1 MILGKENRQIRF
13 EGAIDMDRNIKKR
26 VLALGASA
34 CLLCSGGAFAAEP
47 AQNPDT
53 AAPAAV
59 AGAQSQTVA
68 ASKTV
73 YVKTDLN
80 VHEQP
85 DASSKVLGTLK
96 KDTAVVVTEEKYG
109 WYTITFNGQTGYISA
124 KYTTETDPSTPT
136 PTPETKTVYTTENLK
151 VRAQPNT
158 SAEVLGT
165 LKKGTKVETYGLKD
179 GWYEIKYEGKTGYIS
194 AKYTTET
201 DPSTPTPTPTPETKT
216 VYTTENLK
224 VRAQPNNSA
233 KVLGTLKKGTKVET
247 YGLKDGWYEIKYEGK
262 TGYISAKYTTETDP
276 STPTPTPTPET
287 KTVYTTENLKVRA
300 QPNTS
305 AEVLGTLK
313 KGTKVETYGLKDGW
327 YEIKYEGKTGYISAK
342 YTTETDPSTP
352 QPSPSPVLTV
362 YTKEDLRVRAKPDNT
377 STVLGVLKKGTA
389 VETLDEINGW
399 YLIKYNNQD
408 GYISKAYTTTEKP
421 AAPTVKFTDVSKDD
435 WFYEPVMWAVSN
447 NITAGVSENKFAPN
461 QTCTRAQAVMFL
473 WNQAGKPVVSRK
485 NTFKD
490 VKRSDWYYN
499 AVQWA
504 VSEGITNGTSK
515 TTFSP
520 SKTCNRAEIVTFL
533 WNQAGKPSVSASNPF
548 KDVKSSDWYY
558 KAVQWAVKKGVTS
571 GTSKTTFSPT
581 KACTRAQIVTFMY
594 HNQ

>member
-1 MILGKENRQIRF
+1 
-13 EGAIDMDRNIKKR
+13 MDRNIKKR

-53 AAPAAV
+53 AASAAV
-59 AGAQSQTVA
+59 AGVQSQNVA

-136 PTPETKTVYTTENLK
+136 PN
-151 VRAQPNT
+151 
-158 SAEVLGT
+158 
-165 LKKGTKVETYGLKD
+165 
-179 GWYEIKYEGKTGYIS
+179 
-194 AKYTTET
+194 
-201 DPSTPTPTPTPETKT
+201 
-216 VYTTENLK
+216 
-224 VRAQPNNSA
+224 
-233 KVLGTLKKGTKVET
+233 
-247 YGLKDGWYEIKYEGK
+247 
-262 TGYISAKYTTETDP
+262 
-276 STPTPTPTPET
+276 PTPET

-362 YTKEDLRVRAKPDNT
+362 YTTEDLRVRAKPDNT

-389 VETLDEINGW
+389 VETLEETNGW

-421 AAPTVKFTDVSKDD
+421 STTVKFTDVSEND

-447 NITAGVSENKFAPN
+447 NITAGVSETKFAPN

-485 NTFKD
+485 NSFKD
-490 VKRSDWYYN
+490 VKSSDWYYN

-515 TTFSP
+515 TTF
-520 SKTCNRAEIVTFL
+520 R
-533 WNQAGKPSVSASNPF
+533 
-548 KDVKSSDWYY
+548 
-558 KAVQWAVKKGVTS
+558 
-571 GTSKTTFSPT
+571 PT
-581 KACTRAQIVTFMY
+581 QACTRAQIVTFMY

>member
-1 MILGKENRQIRF
+1 
-13 EGAIDMDRNIKKR
+13 MDRNIKKR

-165 LKKGTKVETYGLKD
+165 PKKGTKVETYGLKD

-352 QPSPSPVLTV
+352 QPSPVLTV

>member
-1 MILGKENRQIRF
+1 
-13 EGAIDMDRNIKKR
+13 MDRNIKKR

-47 AQNPDT
+47 AQNPNT
-53 AAPAAV
+53 AASAAV
-59 AGAQSQTVA
+59 AGAQSQNVA

-124 KYTTETDPSTPT
+124 EYTTETDPSTPT

-262 TGYISAKYTTETDP
+262 TGYVSAKYTTETDP
-276 STPTPTPTPET
+276 STPTPTPTPTPET

-300 QPNTS
+300 QPNNS

-377 STVLGVLKKGTA
+377 STILGVLKKGTA

-421 AAPTVKFTDVSKDD
+421 STTVKFTDVSEND

-447 NITAGVSENKFAPN
+447 NITAGVSETKFAPN

-485 NTFKD
+485 NSFKD
-490 VKRSDWYYN
+490 VKSSDWYYN

-504 VSEGITNGTSK
+504 VSKGITNGTSK

-520 SKTCNRAEIVTFL
+520 SKTCNRVEIVTFL
-533 WNQAGKPSVSASNPF
+533 WNQAGKPSVSANNPF

>member
-1 MILGKENRQIRF
+1 
-13 EGAIDMDRNIKKR
+13 MDRNIKKR

-47 AQNPDT
+47 AQNPNT
-53 AAPAAV
+53 AASAAV
-59 AGAQSQTVA
+59 AGAQSQNVA

-136 PTPETKTVYTTENLK
+136 PTPTPETKTVYTTENLK
-151 VRAQPNT
+151 VRAQPNN

-201 DPSTPTPTPTPETKT
+201 DPSTPTPTPETK
-216 VYTTENLK
+216 
-224 VRAQPNNSA
+224 
-233 KVLGTLKKGTKVET
+233 
-247 YGLKDGWYEIKYEGK
+247 
-262 TGYISAKYTTETDP
+262 
-276 STPTPTPTPET
+276 
-287 KTVYTTENLKVRA
+287 
-300 QPNTS
+300 
-305 AEVLGTLK
+305 
-313 KGTKVETYGLKDGW
+313 
-327 YEIKYEGKTGYISAK
+327 
-342 YTTETDPSTP
+342 
-352 QPSPSPVLTV
+352 TV

-377 STVLGVLKKGTA
+377 STVLGVIKKGTA

-533 WNQAGKPSVSASNPF
+533 WNQAGKPSVSANNPF

>member
-194 AKYTTET
+194 AEYTTET

-216 VYTTENLK
+216 VYT
-224 VRAQPNNSA
+224 
-233 KVLGTLKKGTKVET
+233 
-247 YGLKDGWYEIKYEGK
+247 
-262 TGYISAKYTTETDP
+262 
-276 STPTPTPTPET
+276 
-287 KTVYTTENLKVRA
+287 
-300 QPNTS
+300 
-305 AEVLGTLK
+305 
-313 KGTKVETYGLKDGW
+313 
-327 YEIKYEGKTGYISAK
+327 
-342 YTTETDPSTP
+342 
-352 QPSPSPVLTV
+352 
-362 YTKEDLRVRAKPDNT
+362 KEDLRVRAKPDNT
-377 STVLGVLKKGTA
+377 STILGVLKKGTA
-389 VETLDEINGW
+389 VKTLDEINGW

>member
-47 AQNPDT
+47 AQNPNT
-53 AAPAAV
+53 AASAAV
-59 AGAQSQTVA
+59 AGAQSQNVA

-85 DASSKVLGTLK
+85 DAASKVLGTLK

-136 PTPETKTVYTTENLK
+136 PTPETKTVY
-151 VRAQPNT
+151 
-158 SAEVLGT
+158 
-165 LKKGTKVETYGLKD
+165 
-179 GWYEIKYEGKTGYIS
+179 I
-194 AKYTTET
+194 
-201 DPSTPTPTPTPETKT
+201 
-216 VYTTENLK
+216 
-224 VRAQPNNSA
+224 
-233 KVLGTLKKGTKVET
+233 
-247 YGLKDGWYEIKYEGK
+247 
-262 TGYISAKYTTETDP
+262 
-276 STPTPTPTPET
+276 
-287 KTVYTTENLKVRA
+287 TENLKVRA

-377 STVLGVLKKGTA
+377 STILGVLKKGTA

-421 AAPTVKFTDVSKDD
+421 STTVKFTDVSKND

-447 NITAGVSENKFAPN
+447 NITAGVSETKFAPN

-485 NTFKD
+485 NSFKD
-490 VKRSDWYYN
+490 VKSSDWYYN

-558 KAVQWAVKKGVTS
+558 KAVQWAVKKSVTS

>member
-1 MILGKENRQIRF
+1 
-13 EGAIDMDRNIKKR
+13 MDKNMKKR
-26 VLALGASA
+26 MIAVGASA
-34 CLLCSGGAFAAEP
+34 CLLCSSGAFAVEP
-47 AQNPDT
+47 NQNADT
-53 AAPAAV
+53 AVPAAV
-59 AGAQSQTVA
+59 AAVDNTGSQSQNAA

-73 YVKTDLN
+73 YITTDLN

-96 KDTAVVVTEEKYG
+96 KDTAVVVTAEKYG
-109 WYTITFNGQTGYISA
+109 WYTITFSGQTAYISA
-124 KYTTETDPSTPT
+124 KYTTDTDPSQPTPT
-136 PTPETKTVYTTENLK
+136 PTQTTTVYTTANLK

-165 LKKGTKVETYGLKD
+165 LKKGTEVETYGLKD

-201 DPSTPTPTPTPETKT
+201 DPSTPTP
-216 VYTTENLK
+216 
-224 VRAQPNNSA
+224 A
-233 KVLGTLKKGTKVET
+233 
-247 YGLKDGWYEIKYEGK
+247 
-262 TGYISAKYTTETDP
+262 
-276 STPTPTPTPET
+276 PTPET

-313 KGTKVETYGLKDGW
+313 KGTEVETYGLKDGW

-342 YTTETDPSTP
+342 YTSDTNTP
-352 QPSPSPVLTV
+352 QPSPSPALTV

-389 VETLDEINGW
+389 VETLGETDGW
-399 YLIKYNNQD
+399 YLIKYNGQD

-421 AAPTVKFTDVSKDD
+421 STTVKFTDVSEND
-435 WFYEPVMWAVSN
+435 WFYKPVMWAVSN
-447 NITAGVSENKFAPN
+447 NITAGVSDTKFAPN
-461 QTCTRAQAVMFL
+461 QSCTRAQAVMFL

-490 VKRSDWYYN
+490 VKSSDWYYN

-504 VSEGITNGTSK
+504 VSKGITNGTSK

-581 KACTRAQIVTFMY
+581 KACTRAQIVTFLY
-594 HNQ
+594 NNR

>member
-1 MILGKENRQIRF
+1 M
-13 EGAIDMDRNIKKR
+13 
-26 VLALGASA
+26 
-34 CLLCSGGAFAAEP
+34 
-47 AQNPDT
+47 
-53 AAPAAV
+53 
-59 AGAQSQTVA
+59 
-68 ASKTV
+68 
-73 YVKTDLN
+73 
-80 VHEQP
+80 
-85 DASSKVLGTLK
+85 
-96 KDTAVVVTEEKYG
+96 
-109 WYTITFNGQTGYISA
+109 
-124 KYTTETDPSTPT
+124 
-136 PTPETKTVYTTENLK
+136 YTTENLK

-165 LKKGTKVETYGLKD
+165 LKKGTKVEAYGLKD

-194 AKYTTET
+194 AE
-201 DPSTPTPTPTPETKT
+201 
-216 VYTTENLK
+216 
-224 VRAQPNNSA
+224 
-233 KVLGTLKKGTKVET
+233 
-247 YGLKDGWYEIKYEGK
+247 
-262 TGYISAKYTTETDP
+262 
-276 STPTPTPTPET
+276 
-287 KTVYTTENLKVRA
+287 
-300 QPNTS
+300 
-305 AEVLGTLK
+305 
-313 KGTKVETYGLKDGW
+313 
-327 YEIKYEGKTGYISAK
+327 

-485 NTFKD
+485 NSFKD
-490 VKRSDWYYN
+490 VKSSDWYYN

-504 VSEGITNGTSK
+504 VSKGITNGTSK

>member
-1 MILGKENRQIRF
+1 MSPDGAMILGKENRQIRF

-201 DPSTPTPTPTPETKT
+201 DPSTPTPTPETK
-216 VYTTENLK
+216 
-224 VRAQPNNSA
+224 
-233 KVLGTLKKGTKVET
+233 
-247 YGLKDGWYEIKYEGK
+247 
-262 TGYISAKYTTETDP
+262 
-276 STPTPTPTPET
+276 
-287 KTVYTTENLKVRA
+287 
-300 QPNTS
+300 
-305 AEVLGTLK
+305 
-313 KGTKVETYGLKDGW
+313 
-327 YEIKYEGKTGYISAK
+327 
-342 YTTETDPSTP
+342 
-352 QPSPSPVLTV
+352 TV

-377 STVLGVLKKGTA
+377 STVLGVLKKGTE

>member
-1 MILGKENRQIRF
+1 
-13 EGAIDMDRNIKKR
+13 MDRNIKKR

-47 AQNPDT
+47 AQNPNT
-53 AAPAAV
+53 AASAAV
-59 AGAQSQTVA
+59 AGAQSQNVA

-136 PTPETKTVYTTENLK
+136 PTPTPETKTVYTTENLK

-158 SAEVLGT
+158 SAKVLGT

-179 GWYEIKYEGKTGYIS
+179 GWNEIKYEGKTGYIS

-224 VRAQPNNSA
+224 VRAQPNN
-233 KVLGTLKKGTKVET
+233 
-247 YGLKDGWYEIKYEGK
+247 
-262 TGYISAKYTTETDP
+262 
-276 STPTPTPTPET
+276 
-287 KTVYTTENLKVRA
+287 
-300 QPNTS
+300 S

-377 STVLGVLKKGTA
+377 STILGVLKKGTA

-421 AAPTVKFTDVSKDD
+421 STTVRFTDVSKND

-447 NITAGVSENKFAPN
+447 NITAGVSETKFAPN

-485 NTFKD
+485 NSFKD
-490 VKRSDWYYN
+490 VKSSDWYYN

>member
-47 AQNPDT
+47 TQNPNT
-53 AAPAAV
+53 VASAAV
-59 AGAQSQTVA
+59 AGAQSQNVA

-109 WYTITFNGQTGYISA
+109 WYTITFNG
-124 KYTTETDPSTPT
+124 
-136 PTPETKTVYTTENLK
+136 
-151 VRAQPNT
+151 
-158 SAEVLGT
+158 
-165 LKKGTKVETYGLKD
+165 
-179 GWYEIKYEGKTGYIS
+179 KTGYIS

-201 DPSTPTPTPTPETKT
+201 DPS
-216 VYTTENLK
+216 
-224 VRAQPNNSA
+224 
-233 KVLGTLKKGTKVET
+233 
-247 YGLKDGWYEIKYEGK
+247 
-262 TGYISAKYTTETDP
+262 
-276 STPTPTPTPET
+276 TPTPTPET

-377 STVLGVLKKGTA
+377 STILGVLKKGTA

-421 AAPTVKFTDVSKDD
+421 STTVKFTDVSKND

-447 NITAGVSENKFAPN
+447 NITAGVSETKFAPN

-485 NTFKD
+485 NSFKD
-490 VKRSDWYYN
+490 VKSSDWYYN

>member
-1 MILGKENRQIRF
+1 
-13 EGAIDMDRNIKKR
+13 MDRNIKKR

-34 CLLCSGGAFAAEP
+34 CLLCSSGAFAAEP
-47 AQNPDT
+47 AQNPNT
-53 AAPAAV
+53 AASAAV
-59 AGAQSQTVA
+59 AGAQSQNVA

-85 DASSKVLGTLK
+85 DAASKVLGTLK

-201 DPSTPTPTPTPETKT
+201 DPSTP
-216 VYTTENLK
+216 
-224 VRAQPNNSA
+224 
-233 KVLGTLKKGTKVET
+233 
-247 YGLKDGWYEIKYEGK
+247 
-262 TGYISAKYTTETDP
+262 
-276 STPTPTPTPET
+276 
-287 KTVYTTENLKVRA
+287 
-300 QPNTS
+300 
-305 AEVLGTLK
+305 
-313 KGTKVETYGLKDGW
+313 
-327 YEIKYEGKTGYISAK
+327 
-342 YTTETDPSTP
+342 

-377 STVLGVLKKGTA
+377 STILGVLKKGTA

-421 AAPTVKFTDVSKDD
+421 STTVKFTDVSEND

-447 NITAGVSENKFAPN
+447 NITAGVSETKFAPN

-485 NTFKD
+485 NSFKD
-490 VKRSDWYYN
+490 VKSSDWYYN

>member
-1 MILGKENRQIRF
+1 
-13 EGAIDMDRNIKKR
+13 MDRNIKKR
-26 VLALGASA
+26 VLALGVSA

-47 AQNPDT
+47 AQNPNT
-53 AAPAAV
+53 AASAAV
-59 AGAQSQTVA
+59 AGAQSQNVA

-124 KYTTETDPSTPT
+124 KYTTETDPSTP
-136 PTPETKTVYTTENLK
+136 
-151 VRAQPNT
+151 
-158 SAEVLGT
+158 
-165 LKKGTKVETYGLKD
+165 
-179 GWYEIKYEGKTGYIS
+179 
-194 AKYTTET
+194 
-201 DPSTPTPTPTPETKT
+201 
-216 VYTTENLK
+216 
-224 VRAQPNNSA
+224 
-233 KVLGTLKKGTKVET
+233 
-247 YGLKDGWYEIKYEGK
+247 
-262 TGYISAKYTTETDP
+262 
-276 STPTPTPTPET
+276 
-287 KTVYTTENLKVRA
+287 
-300 QPNTS
+300 
-305 AEVLGTLK
+305 
-313 KGTKVETYGLKDGW
+313 
-327 YEIKYEGKTGYISAK
+327 
-342 YTTETDPSTP
+342 

-377 STVLGVLKKGTA
+377 STILGVLKKGTA
-389 VETLDEINGW
+389 VKTLDEINGW

-421 AAPTVKFTDVSKDD
+421 STTVKFTDVSEND

-447 NITAGVSENKFAPN
+447 NITAGVSETKFAPN

-485 NTFKD
+485 N
-490 VKRSDWYYN
+490 S
-499 AVQWA
+499 
-504 VSEGITNGTSK
+504 
-515 TTFSP
+515 
-520 SKTCNRAEIVTFL
+520 
-533 WNQAGKPSVSASNPF
+533 F

>member
-1 MILGKENRQIRF
+1 
-13 EGAIDMDRNIKKR
+13 MDRNIKKR

-53 AAPAAV
+53 APSAAV
-59 AGAQSQTVA
+59 AGVQSQNVA

-124 KYTTETDPSTPT
+124 AYTTETDPSTPT
-136 PTPETKTVYTTENLK
+136 PNPTPETKTVYTTENLK

-224 VRAQPNNSA
+224 VRAQPNTSA
-233 KVLGTLKKGTKVET
+233 EVLGTLKKGTKVET

-362 YTKEDLRVRAKPDNT
+362 YTTEDLRVRAKPDNT

-389 VETLDEINGW
+389 VETLEETNGW

-421 AAPTVKFTDVSKDD
+421 STTVKFTDVSEND

-447 NITAGVSENKFAPN
+447 NITAGVSETKFAPN

-490 VKRSDWYYN
+490 VKSSDWYYN

>member
-47 AQNPDT
+47 AQNPNT
-53 AAPAAV
+53 AASAAV
-59 AGAQSQTVA
+59 AGAQSQNVA

-124 KYTTETDPSTPT
+124 KYTTETDPSTPTPT

-201 DPSTPTPTPTPETKT
+201 DPSTPTPTPETKT

-224 VRAQPNNSA
+224 VRAQPNN
-233 KVLGTLKKGTKVET
+233 
-247 YGLKDGWYEIKYEGK
+247 
-262 TGYISAKYTTETDP
+262 
-276 STPTPTPTPET
+276 
-287 KTVYTTENLKVRA
+287 
-300 QPNTS
+300 S

-421 AAPTVKFTDVSKDD
+421 STTVKFTDVSEND

-485 NTFKD
+485 NSFKD
-490 VKRSDWYYN
+490 VKSSDWYYN

-504 VSEGITNGTSK
+504 VSKGITNGTSK

>member
-1 MILGKENRQIRF
+1 M
-13 EGAIDMDRNIKKR
+13 
-26 VLALGASA
+26 
-34 CLLCSGGAFAAEP
+34 
-47 AQNPDT
+47 
-53 AAPAAV
+53 
-59 AGAQSQTVA
+59 
-68 ASKTV
+68 
-73 YVKTDLN
+73 
-80 VHEQP
+80 
-85 DASSKVLGTLK
+85 
-96 KDTAVVVTEEKYG
+96 
-109 WYTITFNGQTGYISA
+109 
-124 KYTTETDPSTPT
+124 
-136 PTPETKTVYTTENLK
+136 YTTENLK

-158 SAEVLGT
+158 SAAVLGT
-165 LKKGTKVETYGLKD
+165 LKKGAKVETYGLKD

-201 DPSTPTPTPTPETKT
+201 DPSTPTPETK
-216 VYTTENLK
+216 
-224 VRAQPNNSA
+224 
-233 KVLGTLKKGTKVET
+233 
-247 YGLKDGWYEIKYEGK
+247 
-262 TGYISAKYTTETDP
+262 
-276 STPTPTPTPET
+276 
-287 KTVYTTENLKVRA
+287 
-300 QPNTS
+300 
-305 AEVLGTLK
+305 
-313 KGTKVETYGLKDGW
+313 
-327 YEIKYEGKTGYISAK
+327 
-342 YTTETDPSTP
+342 
-352 QPSPSPVLTV
+352 TV

>member
-1 MILGKENRQIRF
+1 
-13 EGAIDMDRNIKKR
+13 MDRNIKKR

-53 AAPAAV
+53 AASAAV
-59 AGAQSQTVA
+59 AGVQSQNVA

-124 KYTTETDPSTPT
+124 AYTTETDPSTPT
-136 PTPETKTVYTTENLK
+136 PN
-151 VRAQPNT
+151 
-158 SAEVLGT
+158 
-165 LKKGTKVETYGLKD
+165 
-179 GWYEIKYEGKTGYIS
+179 
-194 AKYTTET
+194 
-201 DPSTPTPTPTPETKT
+201 
-216 VYTTENLK
+216 
-224 VRAQPNNSA
+224 
-233 KVLGTLKKGTKVET
+233 
-247 YGLKDGWYEIKYEGK
+247 
-262 TGYISAKYTTETDP
+262 
-276 STPTPTPTPET
+276 PTPET

-362 YTKEDLRVRAKPDNT
+362 YTTEDLRVRAKPDNT

-389 VETLDEINGW
+389 VERHGT
-399 YLIKYNNQD
+399 
-408 GYISKAYTTTEKP
+408 
-421 AAPTVKFTDVSKDD
+421 
-435 WFYEPVMWAVSN
+435 
-447 NITAGVSENKFAPN
+447 
-461 QTCTRAQAVMFL
+461 
-473 WNQAGKPVVSRK
+473 VSRGY
-485 NTFKD
+485 
-490 VKRSDWYYN
+490 W
-499 AVQWA
+499 
-504 VSEGITNGTSK
+504 
-515 TTFSP
+515 
-520 SKTCNRAEIVTFL
+520 L
-533 WNQAGKPSVSASNPF
+533 
-548 KDVKSSDWYY
+548 
-558 KAVQWAVKKGVTS
+558 
-571 GTSKTTFSPT
+571 
-581 KACTRAQIVTFMY
+581 
-594 HNQ
+594 

>member
-124 KYTTETDPSTPT
+124 KYTTETDPS
-136 PTPETKTVYTTENLK
+136 
-151 VRAQPNT
+151 
-158 SAEVLGT
+158 
-165 LKKGTKVETYGLKD
+165 
-179 GWYEIKYEGKTGYIS
+179 
-194 AKYTTET
+194 
-201 DPSTPTPTPTPETKT
+201 
-216 VYTTENLK
+216 
-224 VRAQPNNSA
+224 
-233 KVLGTLKKGTKVET
+233 
-247 YGLKDGWYEIKYEGK
+247 
-262 TGYISAKYTTETDP
+262 
-276 STPTPTPTPET
+276 TPTPTPET

>member
-1 MILGKENRQIRF
+1 
-13 EGAIDMDRNIKKR
+13 MDRDIKKR

-47 AQNPDT
+47 AQNPNT

-59 AGAQSQTVA
+59 AGAQSQNVA

-73 YVKTDLN
+73 YVKIDLN

-124 KYTTETDPSTPT
+124 KYTTETDPSTP
-136 PTPETKTVYTTENLK
+136 
-151 VRAQPNT
+151 
-158 SAEVLGT
+158 
-165 LKKGTKVETYGLKD
+165 
-179 GWYEIKYEGKTGYIS
+179 I
-194 AKYTTET
+194 
-201 DPSTPTPTPTPETKT
+201 
-216 VYTTENLK
+216 
-224 VRAQPNNSA
+224 
-233 KVLGTLKKGTKVET
+233 
-247 YGLKDGWYEIKYEGK
+247 
-262 TGYISAKYTTETDP
+262 
-276 STPTPTPTPET
+276 PTPTPTPET

>member
-1 MILGKENRQIRF
+1 
-13 EGAIDMDRNIKKR
+13 MDRNIKKR

-34 CLLCSGGAFAAEP
+34 CLLCSGGAFAVEP
-47 AQNPDT
+47 AQNPNT
-53 AAPAAV
+53 AASAAV
-59 AGAQSQTVA
+59 AGAQSQNVA

-136 PTPETKTVYTTENLK
+136 PTP
-151 VRAQPNT
+151 
-158 SAEVLGT
+158 
-165 LKKGTKVETYGLKD
+165 
-179 GWYEIKYEGKTGYIS
+179 
-194 AKYTTET
+194 
-201 DPSTPTPTPTPETKT
+201 TPETKT
-216 VYTTENLK
+216 VYTT
-224 VRAQPNNSA
+224 
-233 KVLGTLKKGTKVET
+233 G
-247 YGLKDGWYEIKYEGK
+247 
-262 TGYISAKYTTETDP
+262 
-276 STPTPTPTPET
+276 
-287 KTVYTTENLKVRA
+287 NLKVRA

-377 STVLGVLKKGTA
+377 STILGVLKKGTA
-389 VETLDEINGW
+389 VKTLDEINGW

-421 AAPTVKFTDVSKDD
+421 STTVKFTDVSEND

-447 NITAGVSENKFAPN
+447 NITAGVSETKFAPN

-485 NTFKD
+485 NSFKD
-490 VKRSDWYYN
+490 VKSSDWYYN

-520 SKTCNRAEIVTFL
+520 
-533 WNQAGKPSVSASNPF
+533 
-548 KDVKSSDWYY
+548 
-558 KAVQWAVKKGVTS
+558 
-571 GTSKTTFSPT
+571 T

>member
-1 MILGKENRQIRF
+1 MSPDGAMILGKENRQICL
-13 EGAIDMDRNIKKR
+13 EGAIDMDRDIKKR

-47 AQNPDT
+47 AQNPNT

-59 AGAQSQTVA
+59 AGAQSQNVA

-73 YVKTDLN
+73 YVKIDLN

-124 KYTTETDPSTPT
+124 KYTTETDPSTP
-136 PTPETKTVYTTENLK
+136 
-151 VRAQPNT
+151 
-158 SAEVLGT
+158 
-165 LKKGTKVETYGLKD
+165 
-179 GWYEIKYEGKTGYIS
+179 I
-194 AKYTTET
+194 
-201 DPSTPTPTPTPETKT
+201 
-216 VYTTENLK
+216 
-224 VRAQPNNSA
+224 
-233 KVLGTLKKGTKVET
+233 
-247 YGLKDGWYEIKYEGK
+247 
-262 TGYISAKYTTETDP
+262 
-276 STPTPTPTPET
+276 PTPTPTPET

-313 KGTKVETYGLKDGW
+313 KGTKIETYGLKDGW

>member
-1 MILGKENRQIRF
+1 
-13 EGAIDMDRNIKKR
+13 MDKNMKKR
-26 VLALGASA
+26 MIAVGASA
-34 CLLCSGGAFAAEP
+34 CLLCSSGAFAVEP
-47 AQNPDT
+47 NQNADT
-53 AAPAAV
+53 AVPAAV
-59 AGAQSQTVA
+59 AAVDNTGSQSQNAA

-73 YVKTDLN
+73 YITTDLN

-96 KDTAVVVTEEKYG
+96 KDTAVVVTAEKYG
-109 WYTITFNGQTGYISA
+109 WYTITFSGQTAYISAKYTTDTNPSEPTPTPTQTTTVYTTANLKVRAQPNTSAEVLGTLKKGTKVETYGLKDGWYEIKYEGKTGYISA

-136 PTPETKTVYTTENLK
+136 PAPTPEAKTVYTTENLK

-201 DPSTPTPTPTPETKT
+201 DPSTPTPAPTPE
-216 VYTTENLK
+216 
-224 VRAQPNNSA
+224 A
-233 KVLGTLKKGTKVET
+233 
-247 YGLKDGWYEIKYEGK
+247 
-262 TGYISAKYTTETDP
+262 
-276 STPTPTPTPET
+276 

-342 YTTETDPSTP
+342 YTSDTNTP

-389 VETLDEINGW
+389 VETLGETDGW
-399 YLIKYNNQD
+399 YLIKYNGQD

-421 AAPTVKFTDVSKDD
+421 STTVKFTDVSEND
-435 WFYEPVMWAVSN
+435 WFYKPVMWAVSN
-447 NITAGVSENKFAPN
+447 NITAGVSDTKFAPN
-461 QTCTRAQAVMFL
+461 QSCTRAQAVMFL
-473 WNQAGKPVVSRK
+473 WNQAGKPSVSGK
-485 NTFKD
+485 NSFKD
-490 VKRSDWYYN
+490 VKTSDWYYK

-504 VSEGITNGTSK
+504 VKEGITNGTSK

-520 SKTCNRAEIVTFL
+520 NKTCNRAEIITFL
-533 WNQAGKPSVSASNPF
+533 WNQAGKPSVSARNPF

-558 KAVQWAVKKGVTS
+558 TAVRWAVAKGVTS
-571 GTSKTTFSPT
+571 GTSKTEFSPT
-581 KACTRAQIVTFMY
+581 KTCTRAQIVTFLY
-594 HNQ
+594 NNQ

>member
-1 MILGKENRQIRF
+1 
-13 EGAIDMDRNIKKR
+13 MDRNIKKR

-124 KYTTETDPSTPT
+124 KYTTETDPS
-136 PTPETKTVYTTENLK
+136 
-151 VRAQPNT
+151 
-158 SAEVLGT
+158 
-165 LKKGTKVETYGLKD
+165 
-179 GWYEIKYEGKTGYIS
+179 
-194 AKYTTET
+194 
-201 DPSTPTPTPTPETKT
+201 
-216 VYTTENLK
+216 
-224 VRAQPNNSA
+224 
-233 KVLGTLKKGTKVET
+233 
-247 YGLKDGWYEIKYEGK
+247 
-262 TGYISAKYTTETDP
+262 
-276 STPTPTPTPET
+276 TPTPTPET